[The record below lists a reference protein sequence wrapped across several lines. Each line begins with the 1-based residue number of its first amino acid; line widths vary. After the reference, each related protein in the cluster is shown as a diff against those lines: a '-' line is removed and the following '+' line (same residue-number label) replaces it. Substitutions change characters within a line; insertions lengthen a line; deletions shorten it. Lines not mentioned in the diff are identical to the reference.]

1 MEKLS
6 IAMCVKFFLKKKL
19 DLKIQKTLIYALFLR
34 LRILS
39 FFLNKNSAKPIIL
52 KMVIKGVWKWAY
64 FLGCKKKNISMF
76 AYMRK
81 TFGQDSKDSILFPF
95 LLFPSL
101 RNRIATKFLE
111 MLSLCCLHFDVLWTY
126 FCWIQWPTCYR
137 VREYSD

>member
-52 KMVIKGVWKWAY
+52 KMVIKGV
-64 FLGCKKKNISMF
+64 
-76 AYMRK
+76 
-81 TFGQDSKDSILFPF
+81 
-95 LLFPSL
+95 
-101 RNRIATKFLE
+101 
-111 MLSLCCLHFDVLWTY
+111 
-126 FCWIQWPTCYR
+126 
-137 VREYSD
+137 